1 MTARKKVYIIN
12 GPNLNLIG
20 TREPDIYGSKKFED
34 YLIELKNK
42 FLTIEIY
49 YYQSNIEGEII
60 NELQKVGFD
69 ADLILLNA
77 GGYTHT
83 SVAIADCVAAI
94 KSDVIE
100 VHITNPYA
108 RESYRQHSLLSS
120 KCKAVVAGFGLISY
134 ELALNSIL

>member
-20 TREPDIYGSKKFED
+20 IREPDIYGSKNFDD
-34 YLIELKNK
+34 YLVELKNI
-42 FLTIEIY
+42 FPMLDIY

-60 NELQKVGFD
+60 NEIQRVGFD

-83 SVAIADCVAAI
+83 SIAIADCVAAI

-108 RESYRQHSLLSS
+108 RESYRQHSFLSS
-120 KCKAVVAGFGLISY
+120 KCKAIVAGFGLKSY

>member
-60 NELQKVGFD
+60 N